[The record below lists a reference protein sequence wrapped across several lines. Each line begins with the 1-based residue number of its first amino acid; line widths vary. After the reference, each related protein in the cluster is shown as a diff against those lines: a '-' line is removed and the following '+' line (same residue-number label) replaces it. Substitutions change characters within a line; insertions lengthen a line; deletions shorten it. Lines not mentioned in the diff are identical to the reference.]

1 MHMHDYML
9 FLKYDSYCIENQDK
23 VHKLEHKPLVQR
35 SAGTYLGIRHGLHA
49 DW

>member
-1 MHMHDYML
+1 MRMHDYML
-9 FLKYDSYCIENQDK
+9 FLKSDSYCIENQDK

-35 SAGTYLGIRHGLHA
+35 SAGKYLGIRHGLQA